1 MMKALLNK
9 PWFAVTG
16 AILCT
21 ALWGSAYP
29 VIKYSYDKLNITTV
43 ADKLAFAGA
52 RFLIAGLMVFIAA
65 WIKQRKPPTIPKRL
79 IPGAALYG
87 AVQTGLMYILN
98 YIGVANTS
106 ATKTSIL
113 TAASAFFAVLFAPL
127 FFRDERLTPWKIIGV
142 ICGFAGIIVVN
153 TSGLDGGITF
163 TGEGLVLIATVLNTA
178 GGFIGKRVAKGRVF
192 EMTAYQL
199 LFGAALILLVAL
211 PMGGSFVFSPE
222 SLLLILYLAFV
233 SAAAFSL
240 WTALLT
246 RHGAG
251 RILVFNLLI
260 PVFGTMWSYFL
271 LGEQQIFDP
280 MYPVS
285 IVLITLGIILV
296 NYNKNF
302 QKPL

>member
-1 MMKALLNK
+1 MTDLLKK
-9 PWFAVTG
+9 PWFAAVG

-29 VIKYSYDKLNITTV
+29 VIKYSYAQLHIESV

-52 RFLIAGLMVFIAA
+52 RFILAGVMVFAAA
-65 WIKQRKPPTIPKRL
+65 WIIRKRPPLIPKERVG
-79 IPGAALYG
+79 GAILYG

-113 TAASAFFAVLFAPL
+113 TAASAFFAVLAAPL
-127 FFRDERLTPWKIIGV
+127 FFKNERLTALKVIGV
-142 ICGFAGIIVVN
+142 ILGFSGIIVVN
-153 TSGLDGGITF
+153 TSGLDGGISF
-163 TGEGLVLIATVLNTA
+163 MGEGLVLLAAVLNTA
-178 GGFIGKRVAKGRVF
+178 GGFIGKRAAKGCVF
-192 EMTAYQL
+192 EMTAFQL
-199 LFGAALILLVAL
+199 FIGGLLILAVAL
-211 PMGGSFVFSPE
+211 LMGAGFVFSAE
-222 SLLLILYLAFV
+222 SVLLTLYLAFV

-246 RHGAG
+246 RHDAG

-260 PVFGTMWSYFL
+260 PIFGAIWSFL
-271 LGEQQIFDP
+271 ILGERSIFDP
-280 MYPVS
+280 MYLVS
-285 IVLITLGIILV
+285 IALITVGIFLV
-296 NYNKNF
+296 NYTKSF

>member
-1 MMKALLNK
+1 MKQLLNK
-9 PWFAVTG
+9 PWFAVVG

-29 VIKYSYDKLNITTV
+29 VIKYSYDELHIESV
-43 ADKLAFAGA
+43 ADKLVFAGV
-52 RFLIAGLMVFIAA
+52 RFLLAGVMVYAAA
-65 WIKQRKPPTIPKRL
+65 WIIRRKPPTIPKNL
-79 IPGAALYG
+79 IVPAAIYG

-98 YIGVANTS
+98 YIGVANTT

-127 FFRDERLTPWKIIGV
+127 FFRDERLSALKIVGV
-142 ICGFAGIIVVN
+142 LCGFAGIIVVN

-163 TGEGLVLIATVLNTA
+163 LGEGLVLIATLLNTA
-178 GGFIGKRVAKGRVF
+178 GGFIGKKLAKGRVF
-192 EMTAYQL
+192 EMTAFQL
-199 LFGAALILLVAL
+199 LFGAALILAVAL
-211 PMGGSFVFSPE
+211 PMGGGFVFSAK
-222 SLLLILYLAFV
+222 SLLLTLYLAFV

-251 RILVFNLLI
+251 RILVYNLLI
-260 PVFGTMWSYFL
+260 PVFGAIWSYFL
-271 LGEQQIFDP
+271 LGEDRIFDP
-280 MYPVS
+280 MYLLS
-285 IVLITLGIILV
+285 IVLITVGIVLV

-302 QKPL
+302 SKPL